1 MTNTNLTTAPYAV
14 ASLVLGISSLVTGC
28 LMIGLVLG
36 IVGLVLANKG
46 TKEVVLAPDT
56 YSGTGML
63 NAGRITSIIG
73 IILGAVNTIGGLI
86 AMAITGGSILW
97 MLDLMEDFMYNK
109 FFFKS
114 DIFLWI
120 SLLI

>member
-97 MLDLMEDFMYNK
+97 MLDLMEDFM
-109 FFFKS
+109 
-114 DIFLWI
+114 
-120 SLLI
+120 